1 MYLNG
6 VSCLMAKKTDFE
18 EIMKNVDWTRW
29 MQIIIPISQP
39 LLIFGAWLTFAKFD
53 KRADALSKFIAMAE
67 PIPAID
73 LNLPRPVV
81 LASLFHSTDVALKIL
96 EDVIN
101 FLQDIEIPSAEEVID
116 EIKEEVEEKKEE
128 VKEEV
133 EEKIFETVEEV
144 LPESPAFKTA
154 LANCVMNAKDNLGFG
169 YWVLGPAWIVS
180 CMSQKGFSITLS
192 YVKDKFF

>member
-1 MYLNG
+1 
-6 VSCLMAKKTDFE
+6 MAKKKTDFE

-81 LASLFHSTDVALKIL
+81 LASLFHSTETALKIL
-96 EDVIN
+96 EDVIE
-101 FLQDIEIPSAEEVID
+101 FLQDVEIPSAKEVID
-116 EIKEEVEEKKEE
+116 EIKEEVEETKEE

-154 LANCVMNAKDNLGFG
+154 LANCVMNAKANLGLT
-169 YWVLGPAWIVS
+169 YWILGPAWIVS
-180 CMSQKGFSITLS
+180 CMQQKGFDIALN
-192 YVKDKFF
+192 YVKDKLF